1 MLLQCGA
8 ASSGMRQPMWAQ
20 ARVLRVIVLSSFV
33 RWLHAECARCQ
44 TPYVLLAGALLHTL
58 TTASL
63 EGKLAQAVAAAEGA
77 AAEAMTPAVRS
88 RVAVGDMT

>member
-8 ASSGMRQPMWAQ
+8 ASSRMRQPTWAQ
-20 ARVLRVIVLSSFV
+20 AMVLHVIVLSLYI
-33 RWLHAECARCQ
+33 RWLHAERARCQ
-44 TPYVLLAGALLHTL
+44 APYVLLAGTSLHTL

-77 AAEAMTPAVRS
+77 AAEAMIPAVRS
-88 RVAVGDMT
+88 RAAVADMP